1 MSCNQILNNI
11 NTKVY
16 DLSSDVNFN
25 LNIKVCGIRVG
36 NNINTNLNDSNNIS
50 DQTNNGKQILN
61 KLNFRQ
67 KLVTKKEQCCK

>member
-1 MSCNQILNNI
+1 MRFIIQRVKEASVTVEKQIVSQI
-11 NTKVY
+11 NTGLLV
-16 DLSSDVNFN
+16 LVGLTNSD
-25 LNIKVCGIRVG
+25 
-36 NNINTNLNDSNNIS
+36 LNDSNNIS